1 MSISHHGQIQKYM
14 LKQLDN
20 ITDLIE
26 YTDDLFLSAYVVKIN
41 NIPYIYGSDWLKRD
55 LPKDFEN
62 NLNEL
67 LKNIETE
74 EKTLKEEESIDLNM
88 LHNDSEITDKV
99 YAICKYFDVVPDD
112 VEEQYWN
119 IYAVEGIDYLV
130 VTYNEWSA
138 EMRTCTKNIIDEIWL
153 DGLNLDSPS
162 VYIESEYWDSVK
174 ITYNIDFNR
183 WESLNFYN
191 WNEEEINILDETFY
205 FYRQ

>member
-1 MSISHHGQIQKYM
+1 M

-112 VEEQYWN
+112 VEEQY
-119 IYAVEGIDYLV
+119 
-130 VTYNEWSA
+130 
-138 EMRTCTKNIIDEIWL
+138 
-153 DGLNLDSPS
+153 
-162 VYIESEYWDSVK
+162 
-174 ITYNIDFNR
+174 
-183 WESLNFYN
+183 
-191 WNEEEINILDETFY
+191 
-205 FYRQ
+205 